1 VIAAAGTTVWD
12 LDTGERLLDVPGFAP
27 IAYHAGV
34 RCHLSVAPDGTLVA
48 SRLRDESSDH
58 RLS

>member
-1 VIAAAGTTVWD
+1 MWD